1 MIFSYS
7 ILGQYAPSTGVWRQG
22 RAPNA
27 PCTLRLVLGCVC
39 HKLLNIS
46 ARARVI
52 GAVPFSEIHD
62 SRFTIRRLIDVVDTR
77 KRAGGR
83 TRHTEPAQD
92 ARRRV
97 SAFLPMK
104 PPSVTH
110 NALLAYIVGGGKGM
124 HAAIRKS
131 DELKTAEDLICVWLK
146 SVTKVSENFEPL
158 TGPLRCVVKWC
169 FPASP
174 KHPDGTPM
182 TEKPDMSNM
191 LKTFE
196 DCLTRCGIIEDDRF
210 IVDEHIAKGYKDP
223 QGIWFC
229 VEELQEKAR

>member
-1 MIFSYS
+1 MVD
-7 ILGQYAPSTGVWRQG
+7 PR
-22 RAPNA
+22 R
-27 PCTLRLVLGCVC
+27 
-39 HKLLNIS
+39 S
-46 ARARVI
+46 A
-52 GAVPFSEIHD
+52 
-62 SRFTIRRLIDVVDTR
+62 LC
-77 KRAGGR
+77 R
-83 TRHTEPAQD
+83 TRHAEPAQGSK
-92 ARRRV
+92 RRV

-146 SVTKVSENFEPL
+146 SVTKVSENFQPL

-169 FPASP
+169 FPASE

-210 IVDEHIAKGYKDP
+210 ICSESLDKGYADIM
-223 QGIWFC
+223 GIYFS
-229 VEELQEKAR
+229 VEEL

>member
-27 PCTLRLVLGCVC
+27 PCTLKLVLGCVC

-52 GAVPFSEIHD
+52 GAVHFSEIHD

-77 KRAGGR
+77 RGAGGR
-83 TRHTEPAQD
+83 TRLAEPAQD
-92 ARRRV
+92 AKRRL
-97 SAFLPMK
+97 SAFLPMR
-104 PPSVTH
+104 PPSKTH
-110 NALLAYIVGGGKGM
+110 NDLEAYIVGRGKNM
-124 HAAIRKS
+124 HASIRKS

-174 KHPDGTPM
+174 KHPDGSPM

-210 IVDEHIAKGYKDP
+210 ICSESLDKGYADIM
-223 QGIWFC
+223 GIYFS
-229 VEELQEKAR
+229 VEEL

>member
-1 MIFSYS
+1 MVDPRS
-7 ILGQYAPSTGVWRQG
+7 STGGRQSQ
-22 RAPNA
+22 REP
-27 PCTLRLVLGCVC
+27 
-39 HKLLNIS
+39 
-46 ARARVI
+46 ARDAK
-52 GAVPFSEIHD
+52 
-62 SRFTIRRLIDVVDTR
+62 RRL
-77 KRAGGR
+77 
-83 TRHTEPAQD
+83 
-92 ARRRV
+92 

-110 NALLAYIVGGGKGM
+110 NALLAYIVGAGKGM

-146 SVTKVSENFEPL
+146 SVTKVSENFQPL

-169 FPASP
+169 FPASE
-174 KHPDGTPM
+174 KHPDGSPM

-210 IVDEHIAKGYKDP
+210 ICSESLSKGYAKVM
-223 QGIWFC
+223 GIYFS
-229 VEELQEKAR
+229 VEEL

>member
-1 MIFSYS
+1 MCVRP
-7 ILGQYAPSTGVWRQG
+7 QARQLSPKA
-22 RAPNA
+22 RDNRL
-27 PCTLRLVLGCVC
+27 TLCVSLTLVVR
-39 HKLLNIS
+39 HTAKDSS

-52 GAVPFSEIHD
+52 GAVPFFTIHD

-77 KRAGGR
+77 KGVGGR
-83 TRHTEPAQD
+83 TSHGEPAQD
-92 ARRRV
+92 AKRRV

-110 NALLAYIVGGGKGM
+110 NDLLAYIVGGGKGA

-146 SVTKVSENFEPL
+146 SVTKVSENFQPL
-158 TGPLRCVVKWC
+158 TGPLCCVVKWC

-210 IVDEHIAKGYKDP
+210 ICSESLDKGYADIM
-223 QGIWFC
+223 GIYFS
-229 VEELQEKAR
+229 VEEL

>member
-1 MIFSYS
+1 M
-7 ILGQYAPSTGVWRQG
+7 
-22 RAPNA
+22 
-27 PCTLRLVLGCVC
+27 
-39 HKLLNIS
+39 
-46 ARARVI
+46 
-52 GAVPFSEIHD
+52 
-62 SRFTIRRLIDVVDTR
+62 VDPR
-77 KRAGGR
+77 RAGGR
-83 TRHTEPAQD
+83 QRRAEPAES
-92 ARRRV
+92 AKRRV

-110 NALLAYIVGGGKGM
+110 NALLAYIVGAGKGM

-146 SVTKVSENFEPL
+146 SVTKVSENFQPL

-169 FPASP
+169 FPASE

-210 IVDEHIAKGYKDP
+210 ICSESLSKGYAETM
-223 QGIWFC
+223 GIYFS
-229 VEELQEKAR
+229 VEEL

>member
-1 MIFSYS
+1 MCVRP
-7 ILGQYAPSTGVWRQG
+7 QARQLSPKA
-22 RAPNA
+22 RDNRL
-27 PCTLRLVLGCVC
+27 TLCVSLTLVVR
-39 HKLLNIS
+39 HTAKDSS

-52 GAVPFSEIHD
+52 GAVPFSEIHN
-62 SRFTIRRLIDVVDTR
+62 SRFTIRRLIDVVDPR
-77 KRAGGR
+77 RSAGGR
-83 TRHTEPAQD
+83 TRHAEPAES
-92 ARRRV
+92 AKRRV

-124 HAAIRKS
+124 HTAIRKS

-146 SVTKVSENFEPL
+146 SVTKVSENFQPL

-169 FPASP
+169 FPASE

-210 IVDEHIAKGYKDP
+210 ICSESLDKGYADIM
-223 QGIWFC
+223 GIYFS
-229 VEELQEKAR
+229 VEEL

>member
-1 MIFSYS
+1 MCVRP
-7 ILGQYAPSTGVWRQG
+7 QARQLSPKA
-22 RAPNA
+22 RDNRL
-27 PCTLRLVLGCVC
+27 TLCVSLTLVVR
-39 HKLLNIS
+39 HTAKDSS

-62 SRFTIRRLIDVVDTR
+62 SRFTLRRLIDVVDTR
-77 KRAGGR
+77 RGAGGR
-83 TRHTEPAQD
+83 QSHAEPAES
-92 ARRRV
+92 AKRRV

-110 NALLAYIVGGGKGM
+110 NALVAYIVGGGKGM

-210 IVDEHIAKGYKDP
+210 ICSESLDKGYADIM
-223 QGIWFC
+223 GIYFS
-229 VEELQEKAR
+229 VEEL

>member
-1 MIFSYS
+1 M
-7 ILGQYAPSTGVWRQG
+7 
-22 RAPNA
+22 
-27 PCTLRLVLGCVC
+27 
-39 HKLLNIS
+39 
-46 ARARVI
+46 
-52 GAVPFSEIHD
+52 
-62 SRFTIRRLIDVVDTR
+62 VDTR
-77 KRAGGR
+77 RKAGGR
-83 TRHTEPAQD
+83 TSHGEPAQGTK
-92 ARRRV
+92 RRV
-97 SAFLPMK
+97 SAFLPMR

-210 IVDEHIAKGYKDP
+210 ICSESLDKGYADIM
-223 QGIWFC
+223 GIYFS
-229 VEELQEKAR
+229 VEEL

>member
-1 MIFSYS
+1 MCVRPQARQ
-7 ILGQYAPSTGVWRQG
+7 LAP
-22 RAPNA
+22 RARANRP
-27 PCTLRLVLGCVC
+27 TLCVSLTPVVR
-39 HKLLNIS
+39 HTAKDSS

-52 GAVPFSEIHD
+52 GAVHFFEIHN

-77 KRAGGR
+77 RRAGGR
-83 TRHTEPAQD
+83 QSHGEPAQD
-92 ARRRV
+92 AKRRV

-146 SVTKVSENFEPL
+146 SVTKVSENFQPL

-169 FPASP
+169 FPASE
-174 KHPDGTPM
+174 KHPDGSPM

-210 IVDEHIAKGYKDP
+210 ICSESLDKGYADIM
-223 QGIWFC
+223 GIYFS
-229 VEELQEKAR
+229 VEEL

>member
-1 MIFSYS
+1 MVD
-7 ILGQYAPSTGVWRQG
+7 P
-22 RAPNA
+22 
-27 PCTLRLVLGCVC
+27 
-39 HKLLNIS
+39 
-46 ARARVI
+46 
-52 GAVPFSEIHD
+52 
-62 SRFTIRRLIDVVDTR
+62 RR
-77 KRAGGR
+77 RAGGR
-83 TRHTEPAQD
+83 TSHAEPETSAK
-92 ARRRV
+92 RRV

-146 SVTKVSENFEPL
+146 SVTKVSENFQPL

-169 FPASP
+169 FPASE

-210 IVDEHIAKGYKDP
+210 ICSESLDKGYADIM
-223 QGIWFC
+223 GIYFS
-229 VEELQEKAR
+229 VEEL

>member
-52 GAVPFSEIHD
+52 GAVHFFTIHD
-62 SRFTIRRLIDVVDTR
+62 SRFTMRRLIDVVDPR
-77 KRAGGR
+77 RRAGGR
-83 TRHTEPAQD
+83 ESHAEPAQD
-92 ARRRV
+92 AKRRV

-110 NALLAYIVGGGKGM
+110 NALVAYIVGGGKGM

-146 SVTKVSENFEPL
+146 SVTKVSENFQPL

-169 FPASP
+169 FPASE
-174 KHPDGTPM
+174 KHPDGSPM

-210 IVDEHIAKGYKDP
+210 ICSESLSKGYAETM
-223 QGIWFC
+223 GIYFS
-229 VEELQEKAR
+229 VEEL

>member
-1 MIFSYS
+1 M
-7 ILGQYAPSTGVWRQG
+7 
-22 RAPNA
+22 
-27 PCTLRLVLGCVC
+27 
-39 HKLLNIS
+39 
-46 ARARVI
+46 
-52 GAVPFSEIHD
+52 
-62 SRFTIRRLIDVVDTR
+62 VDPR
-77 KRAGGR
+77 SNAGGR
-83 TRHTEPAQD
+83 ESHAEPAQD
-92 ARRRV
+92 AKRRV

-110 NALLAYIVGGGKGM
+110 NALLAYIVGAGKGM

-146 SVTKVSENFEPL
+146 SVTKVSENFQPL

-169 FPASP
+169 FPASE
-174 KHPDGTPM
+174 KHPDGSPM

-210 IVDEHIAKGYKDP
+210 ICSERLDKGYAKTM
-223 QGIWFC
+223 GIYFS
-229 VEELQEKAR
+229 VEEL

>member
-1 MIFSYS
+1 M
-7 ILGQYAPSTGVWRQG
+7 
-22 RAPNA
+22 
-27 PCTLRLVLGCVC
+27 
-39 HKLLNIS
+39 
-46 ARARVI
+46 
-52 GAVPFSEIHD
+52 
-62 SRFTIRRLIDVVDTR
+62 VDPR
-77 KRAGGR
+77 SRAGGR
-83 TRHTEPAQD
+83 TRHAEPAES
-92 ARRRV
+92 AKRRV

-146 SVTKVSENFEPL
+146 SVTKVSENFQPL

-169 FPASP
+169 FPASE
-174 KHPDGTPM
+174 KHPDGSPM

-210 IVDEHIAKGYKDP
+210 IVDEHIAKGYAETM
-223 QGIWFC
+223 GIYFS
-229 VEELQEKAR
+229 VEEL

>member
-1 MIFSYS
+1 MCVRPQARQ
-7 ILGQYAPSTGVWRQG
+7 LAP
-22 RAPNA
+22 RARANRP
-27 PCTLRLVLGCVC
+27 TLCVSLTPVVR
-39 HKLLNIS
+39 HTAKDSS

-52 GAVPFSEIHD
+52 GAVLFFEIHD
-62 SRFTIRRLIDVVDTR
+62 SRFTIRRLIDVVDPR
-77 KRAGGR
+77 RRAGGR
-83 TRHTEPAQD
+83 TRHAETAQD
-92 ARRRV
+92 AKRRV

-110 NALLAYIVGGGKGM
+110 NALVAYIVGGGKGM

-146 SVTKVSENFEPL
+146 SVTKVSENFQPL

-210 IVDEHIAKGYKDP
+210 ICSESLDKGYTADIM
-223 QGIWFC
+223 GIYFS
-229 VEELQEKAR
+229 VEEL

>member
-1 MIFSYS
+1 MCVRP
-7 ILGQYAPSTGVWRQG
+7 QARQLSP
-22 RAPNA
+22 RARDNRL
-27 PCTLRLVLGCVC
+27 TLCVSLTLVVR
-39 HKLLNIS
+39 HTAKDSS

-52 GAVPFSEIHD
+52 GAVHFSEIHN
-62 SRFTIRRLIDVVDTR
+62 SRFTLRRLIDVVDTR
-77 KRAGGR
+77 RKAGGR
-83 TRHTEPAQD
+83 TSHGEPETSAK
-92 ARRRV
+92 RRV

-131 DELKTAEDLICVWLK
+131 DRLKDAEDEICTWLMRTVCVQRDFVK
-146 SVTKVSENFEPL
+146 LAK
-158 TGPLRCVVKWC
+158 GPLRLSVRWC
-169 FPASP
+169 FGTSVL
-174 KHPDGTPM
+174 HPHGTPM

-210 IVDEHIAKGYKDP
+210 IVDEHIAKGYRDP

-229 VEELQEKAR
+229 VEEL

>member
-1 MIFSYS
+1 M
-7 ILGQYAPSTGVWRQG
+7 
-22 RAPNA
+22 
-27 PCTLRLVLGCVC
+27 
-39 HKLLNIS
+39 
-46 ARARVI
+46 
-52 GAVPFSEIHD
+52 
-62 SRFTIRRLIDVVDTR
+62 VDTR
-77 KRAGGR
+77 RSAGGR
-83 TRHTEPAQD
+83 TRHAEPAES
-92 ARRRV
+92 AKRRV

-146 SVTKVSENFEPL
+146 SVTKVSENFQPL

-169 FPASP
+169 FPANE
-174 KHPDGTPM
+174 KHPDGSPM

-210 IVDEHIAKGYKDP
+210 ICSESLDKGYADIM
-223 QGIWFC
+223 GIYFS
-229 VEELQEKAR
+229 VEEL

>member
-52 GAVPFSEIHD
+52 GAVHFSEIHD
-62 SRFTIRRLIDVVDTR
+62 SRFTIRRLIDVVDPR
-77 KRAGGR
+77 RSAGGR
-83 TRHTEPAQD
+83 TRHAETAQR
-92 ARRRV
+92 AKRRV

-146 SVTKVSENFEPL
+146 SVTKVSENFQPL

-174 KHPDGTPM
+174 KHPDGSPM

-210 IVDEHIAKGYKDP
+210 ICSESLDKGYADIM
-223 QGIWFC
+223 GIYFS
-229 VEELQEKAR
+229 VEEL

>member
-39 HKLLNIS
+39 RKLLNIS

-52 GAVPFSEIHD
+52 GAVHFFEIHD
-62 SRFTIRRLIDVVDTR
+62 SRFTLRRLIDVVDPR
-77 KRAGGR
+77 SSAGGR
-83 TRHTEPAQD
+83 TRHAEPAQD
-92 ARRRV
+92 AKRRV

-146 SVTKVSENFEPL
+146 SVTKVSENFQPL

-169 FPASP
+169 FPASE
-174 KHPDGTPM
+174 KHPDGSPM

-210 IVDEHIAKGYKDP
+210 ICSESLDKGYADIM
-223 QGIWFC
+223 GIYFS
-229 VEELQEKAR
+229 VEEL

>member
-1 MIFSYS
+1 M
-7 ILGQYAPSTGVWRQG
+7 
-22 RAPNA
+22 
-27 PCTLRLVLGCVC
+27 
-39 HKLLNIS
+39 
-46 ARARVI
+46 
-52 GAVPFSEIHD
+52 
-62 SRFTIRRLIDVVDTR
+62 VDTR
-77 KRAGGR
+77 RGAGGR
-83 TRHTEPAQD
+83 TSHGEPAQD

-97 SAFLPMK
+97 SAFLPMR

-110 NALLAYIVGGGKGM
+110 NALLAYIVGGGKGA

-131 DELKTAEDLICVWLK
+131 DKLKDAEDVICAWLMRTVCAQRDFAK
-146 SVTKVSENFEPL
+146 LAK
-158 TGPLRCVVKWC
+158 GPLRLSVRWC
-169 FPASP
+169 FGTSVL
-174 KHPDGTPM
+174 HPDGTPM

-210 IVDEHIAKGYKDP
+210 IVDEHIAKGYRDP

>member
-1 MIFSYS
+1 MI
-7 ILGQYAPSTGVWRQG
+7 
-22 RAPNA
+22 
-27 PCTLRLVLGCVC
+27 
-39 HKLLNIS
+39 
-46 ARARVI
+46 
-52 GAVPFSEIHD
+52 
-62 SRFTIRRLIDVVDTR
+62 DTR
-77 KRAGGR
+77 RSALCR
-83 TRHTEPAQD
+83 QSHAEPAQD
-92 ARRRV
+92 AKRRV

-110 NALLAYIVGGGKGM
+110 NALVAYIVGGGKGV

-146 SVTKVSENFEPL
+146 SVTKVSENFQPL

-210 IVDEHIAKGYKDP
+210 ICSESLDKGYADIM
-223 QGIWFC
+223 GIYFS
-229 VEELQEKAR
+229 VEEL

>member
-1 MIFSYS
+1 M
-7 ILGQYAPSTGVWRQG
+7 
-22 RAPNA
+22 
-27 PCTLRLVLGCVC
+27 
-39 HKLLNIS
+39 
-46 ARARVI
+46 
-52 GAVPFSEIHD
+52 
-62 SRFTIRRLIDVVDTR
+62 VDTR
-77 KRAGGR
+77 RGAGGR
-83 TRHTEPAQD
+83 QSHAEPAES
-92 ARRRV
+92 AKRRV

-110 NALLAYIVGGGKGM
+110 NALVAYIVGGGKGM

-146 SVTKVSENFEPL
+146 SVTKVSENFQPL

-169 FPASP
+169 FPASE

-210 IVDEHIAKGYKDP
+210 IVDEHIAKGYRDP

>member
-1 MIFSYS
+1 MCVRPQARQLSPKARDNRLTLCVS
-7 ILGQYAPSTGVWRQG
+7 LTLVGVHT
-22 RAPNA
+22 A
-27 PCTLRLVLGCVC
+27 
-39 HKLLNIS
+39 KDSS

-52 GAVPFSEIHD
+52 GAVHFFEIHN
-62 SRFTIRRLIDVVDTR
+62 SRFTIRRLIDVVDPR
-77 KRAGGR
+77 RRAGGR
-83 TRHTEPAQD
+83 TRHAEPAQD
-92 ARRRV
+92 AKRRV

-146 SVTKVSENFEPL
+146 SVTKMSENFQPL

-174 KHPDGTPM
+174 KHPDGSPM

-210 IVDEHIAKGYKDP
+210 ICSESLDKGYADIM
-223 QGIWFC
+223 GIYFS
-229 VEELQEKAR
+229 VEEL

>member
-1 MIFSYS
+1 MCVRPQARQ
-7 ILGQYAPSTGVWRQG
+7 LAP
-22 RAPNA
+22 RARANRP
-27 PCTLRLVLGCVC
+27 TLCVSLTPVVR
-39 HKLLNIS
+39 HTAKDSS

-52 GAVPFSEIHD
+52 GAVPFFEIHN
-62 SRFTIRRLIDVVDTR
+62 SRFTLRRLIDVVDPR
-77 KRAGGR
+77 RSAGGR
-83 TRHTEPAQD
+83 ESHAESAQD
-92 ARRRV
+92 AKRRV

-146 SVTKVSENFEPL
+146 SVTKVSENFQPL

-169 FPASP
+169 FPASE

-210 IVDEHIAKGYKDP
+210 ICSESLSKGYAETM
-223 QGIWFC
+223 GIYFS
-229 VEELQEKAR
+229 VEEL

>member
-52 GAVPFSEIHD
+52 GAVHF

-77 KRAGGR
+77 RKAGGR
-83 TRHTEPAQD
+83 TSHAEPAQD
-92 ARRRV
+92 AKRRL
-97 SAFLPMK
+97 SAFLPMR
-104 PPSVTH
+104 PPSKTH
-110 NALLAYIVGGGKGM
+110 NDLEAYIVGRGKNM

-146 SVTKVSENFEPL
+146 SVTKVSENFQPL

-169 FPASP
+169 FPASE

-210 IVDEHIAKGYKDP
+210 ICSESLDKGYADIM
-223 QGIWFC
+223 GIYFS
-229 VEELQEKAR
+229 VEEL

>member
-1 MIFSYS
+1 MVD
-7 ILGQYAPSTGVWRQG
+7 PR
-22 RAPNA
+22 R
-27 PCTLRLVLGCVC
+27 
-39 HKLLNIS
+39 S
-46 ARARVI
+46 A
-52 GAVPFSEIHD
+52 
-62 SRFTIRRLIDVVDTR
+62 LC
-77 KRAGGR
+77 R
-83 TRHTEPAQD
+83 TRHAEPAES
-92 ARRRV
+92 AKKRV

-104 PPSVTH
+104 PPSKTH
-110 NALLAYIVGGGKGM
+110 NDLIAYIVGRGKNI

-131 DELKTAEDLICVWLK
+131 DELKTAEDQICVWLK

-174 KHPDGTPM
+174 KHPDGSPM

-210 IVDEHIAKGYKDP
+210 ICSESLDKGYADIM
-223 QGIWFC
+223 GIYFS
-229 VEELQEKAR
+229 VEEL

>member
-52 GAVPFSEIHD
+52 GAVHFFEIHD
-62 SRFTIRRLIDVVDTR
+62 SRFTIRRLIDVVDPR
-77 KRAGGR
+77 SSALGR
-83 TRHTEPAQD
+83 QSHGEPAQD
-92 ARRRV
+92 TKRRV

-110 NALLAYIVGGGKGM
+110 NALVAYIVGGGRGA

-146 SVTKVSENFEPL
+146 SVTKVSENFQPL

-210 IVDEHIAKGYKDP
+210 ICSESLSKGYAETM
-223 QGIWFC
+223 GIYFS
-229 VEELQEKAR
+229 VEEL

>member
-1 MIFSYS
+1 MVD
-7 ILGQYAPSTGVWRQG
+7 P
-22 RAPNA
+22 
-27 PCTLRLVLGCVC
+27 
-39 HKLLNIS
+39 
-46 ARARVI
+46 
-52 GAVPFSEIHD
+52 
-62 SRFTIRRLIDVVDTR
+62 RRS
-77 KRAGGR
+77 AGGR
-83 TRHTEPAQD
+83 TRHAEPAQD
-92 ARRRV
+92 AKRRV

-110 NALLAYIVGGGKGM
+110 NALVAYIVGGGKGM

-146 SVTKVSENFEPL
+146 SVTKVSENFQPL
-158 TGPLRCVVKWC
+158 TGPLHCVVKWC

-210 IVDEHIAKGYKDP
+210 ICSESLDKGYADIM
-223 QGIWFC
+223 GIYFS
-229 VEELQEKAR
+229 VEEL

>member
-1 MIFSYS
+1 M
-7 ILGQYAPSTGVWRQG
+7 
-22 RAPNA
+22 
-27 PCTLRLVLGCVC
+27 
-39 HKLLNIS
+39 
-46 ARARVI
+46 
-52 GAVPFSEIHD
+52 
-62 SRFTIRRLIDVVDTR
+62 VDPR
-77 KRAGGR
+77 SSAGGR
-83 TRHTEPAQD
+83 VSHGEPAQD
-92 ARRRV
+92 AKRRV

-146 SVTKVSENFEPL
+146 SVTKVSENFQPL

-174 KHPDGTPM
+174 KHPDGSPM

-210 IVDEHIAKGYKDP
+210 ICSESLDKGYADIM
-223 QGIWFC
+223 GIYFS
-229 VEELQEKAR
+229 VEEL

>member
-1 MIFSYS
+1 MCVRPQARQ
-7 ILGQYAPSTGVWRQG
+7 LAPKA
-22 RAPNA
+22 RANRL
-27 PCTLRLVLGCVC
+27 TLCVSLTLVVR
-39 HKLLNIS
+39 HTAKDSS

-52 GAVPFSEIHD
+52 GAVPFFEIHD
-62 SRFTIRRLIDVVDTR
+62 SRFTIRRLIDVVDPR
-77 KRAGGR
+77 SNAGGR
-83 TRHTEPAQD
+83 TRHAEPAQD
-92 ARRRV
+92 AKRRV

-124 HAAIRKS
+124 RAAIRKS

-146 SVTKVSENFEPL
+146 SVTKVSENFQPL

-169 FPASP
+169 FPASE
-174 KHPDGTPM
+174 KHPDGSPM

-210 IVDEHIAKGYKDP
+210 ICSESLDKGYADIM
-223 QGIWFC
+223 GIYFS
-229 VEELQEKAR
+229 VEEL

>member
-52 GAVPFSEIHD
+52 GAVHFFEIHN
-62 SRFTIRRLIDVVDTR
+62 SRFTLRRLIDVVDPR
-77 KRAGGR
+77 RRAGGR
-83 TRHTEPAQD
+83 TRHSEPAQD
-92 ARRRV
+92 AKRRV

-131 DELKTAEDLICVWLK
+131 DELKTAEDLLCVWLK
-146 SVTKVSENFEPL
+146 SVTKVSENFQPL

-174 KHPDGTPM
+174 KHPDGSPM

-210 IVDEHIAKGYKDP
+210 ICSESLDKGYADIM
-223 QGIWFC
+223 GIYFS
-229 VEELQEKAR
+229 VEEL

>member
-1 MIFSYS
+1 MCFATPVVRHTAKDS
-7 ILGQYAPSTGVWRQG
+7 
-22 RAPNA
+22 
-27 PCTLRLVLGCVC
+27 
-39 HKLLNIS
+39 S

-52 GAVPFSEIHD
+52 GAVPFFTIHD
-62 SRFTIRRLIDVVDTR
+62 SRFTLRRLIDVVDPR
-77 KRAGGR
+77 SNAGGR
-83 TRHTEPAQD
+83 TRHAEPAQD
-92 ARRRV
+92 AKRRV

-110 NALLAYIVGGGKGM
+110 NALMAYIVGGGKGM

-146 SVTKVSENFEPL
+146 SVTKVSENFQPL

-210 IVDEHIAKGYKDP
+210 ICSESLDKGYADIM
-223 QGIWFC
+223 GIYFS
-229 VEELQEKAR
+229 VEEL

>member
-1 MIFSYS
+1 M
-7 ILGQYAPSTGVWRQG
+7 
-22 RAPNA
+22 
-27 PCTLRLVLGCVC
+27 
-39 HKLLNIS
+39 
-46 ARARVI
+46 
-52 GAVPFSEIHD
+52 
-62 SRFTIRRLIDVVDTR
+62 IDVVDPR
-77 KRAGGR
+77 SNAGGR
-83 TRHTEPAQD
+83 QRHAEPAQD
-92 ARRRV
+92 AKRRV

-110 NALLAYIVGGGKGM
+110 NALVAYIVGGGKGA

-131 DELKTAEDLICVWLK
+131 DRLKDAEDEICTWLMRTVCAQRDFVK
-146 SVTKVSENFEPL
+146 LAK
-158 TGPLRCVVKWC
+158 GPLRLSVRWC
-169 FPASP
+169 FGTSVL
-174 KHPDGTPM
+174 HPDDTPM

>member
-1 MIFSYS
+1 VVRHTAKDFF
-7 ILGQYAPSTGVWRQG
+7 
-22 RAPNA
+22 
-27 PCTLRLVLGCVC
+27 
-39 HKLLNIS
+39 
-46 ARARVI
+46 RAR
-52 GAVPFSEIHD
+52 PRNWRSSFFEIHD
-62 SRFTIRRLIDVVDTR
+62 SRFTMRRLIDVVDTR
-77 KRAGGR
+77 RSTGGR
-83 TRHTEPAQD
+83 TSHGEPAQD
-92 ARRRV
+92 AKRRV

-110 NALLAYIVGGGKGM
+110 NALVAYIVGGGKGM

-146 SVTKVSENFEPL
+146 SVTKVSENFQPL

-169 FPASP
+169 FPASE

-210 IVDEHIAKGYKDP
+210 ICSESLDKGYADIM
-223 QGIWFC
+223 GIYFS
-229 VEELQEKAR
+229 VEEL